1 MADGASDGPRG
12 ATWRDFQ
19 PRHLVTIVLVLI
31 VLIILYLSRGKLGP
45 YLLAV
50 TLSYLMLPVVR
61 SIERYLPTEGR
72 WSKLR
77 WPLATLL
84 SVVFVAAV
92 VLVLGAYIARP
103 VIDDID
109 EIANQFPEY
118 WTQLREDSRISNWY
132 EDLVPE
138 EAQAWVDENF
148 SNLGQTLLEAASGL
162 IDYLFSATGSI
173 IEAVLA
179 LIIVPVF
186 MIYVLIDRPSAE
198 RQIRKLMP
206 GSWVDDTLAFARVS
220 DGILAAYTRGV
231 IISSLVVGVI
241 TAFGYWAVGIE
252 LWLALGVIAFL
263 GEIVPILGPWIAF
276 LISFPVVLVT
286 QPDKAIW
293 AVLVFGVIQA
303 LEGWFISP
311 KIQSSSI
318 EFPPV
323 LILLTLAIGG
333 EVAGAIGV
341 VLALPVAAIMRAMS
355 VYVLRRMD
363 GLRPEAAMT
372 GLLPSPSIGFDW
384 RKQWHADQA
393 SCEGLSVS
401 CRSVALGCRIASP
414 PIPSPS
420 GERGRRF
427 TLTLPQPRQGTESLP
442 YAQYL
447 GEEGSCLLPAACCLL
462 PAAC

>member
-1 MADGASDGPRG
+1 MTEGTGEEPRG

-31 VLIILYLSRGKLGP
+31 VLVILYLSRGKLGP
-45 YLLAV
+45 YLLAI
-50 TLSYLMLPVVR
+50 TLSYLLLPVVR
-61 SIERYLPTEGR
+61 GIERFLPAAGR
-72 WSKLR
+72 WAKLR
-77 WPLATLL
+77 RPLATLF
-84 SVVFVAAV
+84 SVVIVV
-92 VLVLGAYIARP
+92 VTVLVLGAYIAQP

-118 WTQLREDSRISNWY
+118 WTQLTTDSRISDWY
-132 EDLVPE
+132 EDLVPG
-138 EAQAWVDENF
+138 EAQAWIDENF
-148 SNLGQTLLEAASGL
+148 SNLGQTLLGAASGL
-162 IDYLFSATGSI
+162 LDYVFSATGSI

-206 GSWVDDTLAFARVS
+206 ERWVDDTLAVARVS

-231 IISSLVVGVI
+231 IISSVVVGLI
-241 TAFGYWAVGIE
+241 TAVGYWAVGIE

-276 LISFPVVLVT
+276 VISFPVVLVT

-323 LILLTLAIGG
+323 IVLLALAIGG
-333 EVAGAIGV
+333 EVAGAVGV
-341 VLALPVAAIMRAMS
+341 VLAIPAAAILRALG
-355 VYVLRRMD
+355 VYVLRRVD
-363 GLRPEAAMT
+363 GLRPAEAMG
-372 GLLPSPSIGFDW
+372 GLLPSGVSGFD
-384 RKQWHADQA
+384 
-393 SCEGLSVS
+393 VS
-401 CRSVALGCRIASP
+401 ALKVWN
-414 PIPSPS
+414 
-420 GERGRRF
+420 RGK
-427 TLTLPQPRQGTESLP
+427 
-442 YAQYL
+442 
-447 GEEGSCLLPAACCLL
+447 
-462 PAAC
+462 